1 MKTLTILAVMTICM
15 VSGISTIENNAE
27 TTTKSTKAQNKIYQH
42 HRPSGGL
49 ISFDPEDENI
59 RMDVSLNIP
68 FITVPIEQKVG
79 EHGQIPSLLN
89 VNTKGLGIIGVVTAL
104 LSVVPVLLSKER
116 PHTSYRSE
124 NNYQWLE
131 MGNTIND
138 MIFGNNYVAPC
149 MQRVVCSIVS
159 VAAHSESPTSTDKII
174 DGLSSHKWFK
184 NVTNGTM
191 IQEAVNIGRRGGKDC
206 ASAYRGCT
214 ITPTLLKTMMTE
226 LGIV

>member
-1 MKTLTILAVMTICM
+1 MKTSTILTVLAICAVSSITT
-15 VSGISTIENNAE
+15 VETNAE
-27 TTTKSTKAQNKIYQH
+27 TTTKSSRAQNKIYHQQ
-42 HRPSGGL
+42 RPSGGL
-49 ISFDPEDENI
+49 VSFNPEDEKI
-59 RMDVSLNIP
+59 RLDFSFNIP
-68 FITVPIEQKVG
+68 FVTVPIEQKIG

-89 VNTKGLGIIGVVTAL
+89 VNTKGLGIVGILTTL

-124 NNYQWLE
+124 DNYQWLE

-138 MIFGNNYVAPC
+138 IIFGNNYVAPC
-149 MQRVVCSIVS
+149 MQRIVCSIVS
-159 VAAHSESPTSTDKII
+159 VAANSESPTSTDKII

-191 IQEAVNIGRRGGKDC
+191 IQDAVNIGRRGGNDC
-206 ASAYRGCT
+206 TLAYRDCM
-214 ITPTLLKTMMTE
+214 ITPALLKTMMSE